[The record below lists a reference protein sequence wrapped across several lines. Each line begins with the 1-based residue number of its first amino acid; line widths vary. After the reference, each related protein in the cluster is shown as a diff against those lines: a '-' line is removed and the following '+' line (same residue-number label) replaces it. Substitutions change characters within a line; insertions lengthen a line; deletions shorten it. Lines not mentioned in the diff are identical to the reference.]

1 MPGVSWF
8 IEAGSLQLSTF
19 KMDKFAHHYVLC
31 LRESNFQFPHHKGK
45 TNKSWP
51 RARIIE
57 KKMKRRVHCVI
68 MGGGRGTRLYP
79 LTKLRCKPA
88 VPLAGKYRLV
98 DIPISNCL
106 NSGYNRIYLLSQF
119 NTASLHRHVQDA
131 YRFDRFGKGF
141 VEILSAE
148 QTEHGDDWY
157 QGTAD
162 AVRRNLIHF
171 HADPD
176 DIFVILSGDQLYR
189 MDFSKMVEEHL
200 ERGADVTVAAK
211 PVALSEASGLGLL
224 RMGDEAKIVD
234 FVEKPSDPTVI
245 ERLVPPELK
254 SSDGSGDRCLASMG
268 IYVFNA
274 NAMFE
279 ALEGESTDFGKEI
292 IPSLVGDKDIRS
304 HVFDGYWEDIGTV
317 RSFFEANL
325 QLTDEVPSF
334 DFYDEDYPIYN
345 YPDILPTAKLNECN
359 VRRTTV
365 ASGCMVGRS
374 SFDRCMLG
382 VRSVVGNECRFKN
395 VVMMGADSF
404 HGNEESR
411 SQLGDSVNNVVGVGV
426 GDRSAIEN
434 AIIDKNAKIGSDVTL
449 SPNGVEEGW
458 SDEELGVYVRD
469 GILVVVKNAVVPSG
483 TKIGS

>member
-1 MPGVSWF
+1 MNVNVLP
-8 IEAGSLQLSTF
+8 LSKEKF
-19 KMDKFAHHYVLC
+19 DKLAWHYVLC
-31 LRESNFQFPHHKGK
+31 LHESGFQFPHLLGK
-45 TNKSWP
+45 TNKSSL

-57 KKMKRRVHCVI
+57 KKMKRTVHCVI

-98 DIPISNCL
+98 DIPISNCI

-171 HADPD
+171 NAKPD

-189 MDFSKMVEEHL
+189 MDFSRMVEEHL
-200 ERGADVTVAAK
+200 NRGADVTVAAK
-211 PVALSEASGLGLL
+211 PVPVSEAFGLGLL
-224 RMGDEAKIVD
+224 RMGEDAKIVD
-234 FVEKPSDPTVI
+234 FVEKPTDPEVVA
-245 ERLVPPELK
+245 RLVPLELK
-254 SSDGSGDRCLASMG
+254 SSDGTGDRCLASMG

-274 NAMFE
+274 SAMFE

-317 RSFFEANL
+317 RAFFEANL

-345 YPDILPTAKLNECN
+345 YPDILPTAKLNQCK
-359 VRRTTV
+359 VSRTTI

-374 SFDRCMLG
+374 SFERCMLG
-382 VRSVVGNECRFKN
+382 VRSVVGNDCKFQN
-395 VVMMGADSF
+395 VVMMGADYFSNTE
-404 HGNEESR
+404 NERKGSE
-411 SQLGDSVNNVVGVGV
+411 NNGHENIGV
-426 GDRSAIEN
+426 GDRSVIEN
-434 AIIDKNAKIGSDVTL
+434 AIIDKNARIGSDVNL
-449 SPNGVEEGW
+449 SPNGVEDGW
-458 SDEELGVYVRD
+458 FDDDLGIYVRD
-469 GILVVVKNAVVPSG
+469 EILVVVKNAIVPSG
-483 TKIGS
+483 TKIGA

>member
-1 MPGVSWF
+1 
-8 IEAGSLQLSTF
+8 
-19 KMDKFAHHYVLC
+19 
-31 LRESNFQFPHHKGK
+31 
-45 TNKSWP
+45 
-51 RARIIE
+51 
-57 KKMKRRVHCVI
+57 MKRTIHCVI

-79 LTKLRCKPA
+79 LTKSRCKPA

-98 DIPISNCL
+98 DIPISNCI

-171 HADPD
+171 NAASE

-189 MDFSKMVEEHL
+189 MDFSKMVDEHL
-200 ERGADVTVAAK
+200 ARGADVTVAAK
-211 PVALSEASGLGLL
+211 PVPVSEAFGLGLL
-224 RMGDEAKIVD
+224 RMGEEAKIVD
-234 FVEKPSDPTVI
+234 FVEKPTDPEVVA
-245 ERLVPPELK
+245 RLVPPELK
-254 SSDGSGDRCLASMG
+254 SNDETGDRCLASMG

-274 NAMFE
+274 DAMLG
-279 ALEGESTDFGKEI
+279 ALEGEFTDFGKEI
-292 IPSLVGDKDIRS
+292 IPSLVGEKDIRS

-317 RSFFEANL
+317 RAFFEANL

-345 YPDILPTAKLNECN
+345 YPDILPTAKLNQCQLN
-359 VRRTTV
+359 RTTI

-374 SFDRCMLG
+374 SFERCMLG
-382 VRSVVGNECRFKN
+382 VRSVVGNDCKLQN
-395 VVMMGADSF
+395 VVMMGADYFDIS
-404 HGNEESR
+404 GNQRVESPN
-411 SQLGDSVNNVVGVGV
+411 SGDENIGV
-426 GDRSAIEN
+426 GDRSIIEN
-434 AIIDKNAKIGSDVTL
+434 AIIDKNAKIGTDVNL

-458 SDEELGVYVRD
+458 SDDNLGIYVRD
-469 GILVVVKNAVVPSG
+469 GILVVVKNSVVPSG
-483 TKIGS
+483 TKIGSS